1 MKKRS
6 AKIQRITAETQI
18 SLSLTLDGSG
28 KAHVSTGIPFFDHM
42 LTLLAKHS
50 LCDLTVK
57 AKGDIDVDAHH
68 TVEDVGICL
77 GSAIKEALGDKAGL
91 QRFAG
96 ASVPMDE
103 TLANVALDISGRPSL
118 VYNAQYTTDKIGDFD
133 VQLVHEFF
141 QAVVNA
147 AGITMHVNVPYGTNS
162 HHIAE
167 AIFKAAAQALGK
179 ATKIIDTSG
188 QIPSTKGTL

>member
-1 MKKRS
+1 MGRTATIKRRTKETEIEIS
-6 AKIQRITAETQI
+6 IQ
-18 SLSLTLDGSG
+18 LDGAG
-28 KAHVSTGIPFFDHM
+28 KSEISTGVGFFDHM
-42 LTLLAKHS
+42 LTHLAKHS
-50 LCDLTVK
+50 RWDLTVK
-57 AKGDIDVDAHH
+57 AKGDLYVDAHH

-77 GSAIKEALGDKAGL
+77 GTAIKDALGDKAGL

-103 TLANVALDISGRPSL
+103 TLAYVALDISGRPSL
-118 VYNAQYTTDKIGDFD
+118 VYNADYTTDKIGEFD
-133 VQLVHEFF
+133 VQLIHEFF
-141 QAVVNA
+141 QAVINT

-167 AIFKAAAQALGK
+167 AIFKAAAQALGN

-188 QIPSTKGTL
+188 QIPSTKGSL